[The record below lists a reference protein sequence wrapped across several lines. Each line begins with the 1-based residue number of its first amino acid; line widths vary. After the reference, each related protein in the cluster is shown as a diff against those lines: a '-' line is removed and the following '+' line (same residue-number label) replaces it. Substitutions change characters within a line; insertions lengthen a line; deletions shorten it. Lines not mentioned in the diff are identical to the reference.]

1 MEMSTRERILAR
13 KNALQEATTGNVDKL
28 YLLLDK
34 TKGIVD
40 KAANALMDIADSL
53 DDILVESSNI
63 GGKIEEIVPSHI
75 QVLISKITNMAD
87 VELGEISEN
96 GQSSLEGLKQLIG
109 SIPYRDLKPET
120 KEERVAKISGRPD
133 VSTTPDL
140 SNGPKSQAIQQPV
153 HESIFRN
160 PDKESLNRLDES
172 LGSDYVV
179 TPVDVAGIENGIK
192 KLKEFSPAIDQ
203 SPIDTSAMISRDELI
218 ANDPSFEDDTEDD
231 ENGDPIGE
239 LNFSEINIPKGDSI
253 SFDACGNM
261 DLSNLNESFENIVPK
276 GLK

>member
-218 ANDPSFEDDTEDD
+218 ANDPSFEDDTEYD